1 MEGKGR
7 GNDMLALKN
16 GSGSADGNR
25 ERKNTEK
32 KRKFLQRESASILN
46 AKIETHERV
55 DTECA

>member
-25 ERKNTEK
+25 ERKKHRK

-55 DTECA
+55 DMECA